1 MPCFCVSREGG
12 ISGPLD
18 ASMWGSLL
26 ANPIIVELVNLHCI
40 IVETR
45 KVMLSE
51 KTG

>member
-1 MPCFCVSREGG
+1 MSRKES
-12 ISGPLD
+12 IRGPLD
-18 ASMWGSLL
+18 ASMWRSLL

-40 IVETR
+40 TVETG